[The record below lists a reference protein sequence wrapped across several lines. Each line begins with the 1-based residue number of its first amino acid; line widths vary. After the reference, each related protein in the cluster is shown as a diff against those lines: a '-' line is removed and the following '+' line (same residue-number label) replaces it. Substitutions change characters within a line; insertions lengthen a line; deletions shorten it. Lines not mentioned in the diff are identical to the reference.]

1 MSNVSNANASIKDGE
16 LMMFSDAPEFVPS
29 KIGIYAYTVWEN
41 ITNTN
46 DSSISAQIKPC
57 EKWTN
62 AQHAVFQLA
71 NLCFLISL
79 LTPYTFKY
87 HSLFLRVMLN
97 VGYVLT
103 LIWASVF
110 VCMSDVVIWSTV
122 ILAVNSAHIVYLTY
136 VSVPHRFSKA
146 LEHVYLRT
154 FKPLKVTRKQFKG
167 LADLGTMHLQG
178 KGSFYAR
185 QKQTPTGHKLSV
197 LLKGRFSRIRVRS
210 AKMGRKKREQTCDVA
225 LYNGQYGTK
234 TRFKLKVSYG
244 DVYLHSVDANHF
256 VDSPEYD
263 NFNET
268 YRDGKYK
275 VNISA
280 TEDCLLFSFPQDRLI
295 KHLSSD
301 PRLEH
306 IFGQIIGK
314 DISQKLYEI
323 QERMTANPNYLQN
336 LSTRRAS
343 MVHVRNS
350 IVSSSTTNLAKLNC
364 LQGDQI

>member
-1 MSNVSNANASIKDGE
+1 MTADTISELYKMS
-16 LMMFSDAPEFVPS
+16 
-29 KIGIYAYTVWEN
+29 N
-41 ITNTN
+41 ITNVNATIKKGALGIFSELSKVVLTRN
-46 DSSISAQIKPC
+46 GHDENRSLANATYDNVTSILAPGKYC
-57 EKWTN
+57 EDWTD

-71 NLCFLISL
+71 KLCVLMSILS
-79 LTPYTFKY
+79 PCTFKY
-87 HSLFLRVMLN
+87 HSLFLRIMLN
-97 VGYVLT
+97 FGYVLT

-110 VCMSDVVIWSTV
+110 VCLFDVVIWSSV
-122 ILAVNSAHIVYLTY
+122 SLAMNSAHIVYLTY
-136 VSVPHRFSKA
+136 VYIPHKFSKS
-146 LEHVYLRT
+146 LEDVYLHT
-154 FKPLKVTRKQFKG
+154 YKPLKVTRKQFKG
-167 LADLGTMHLQG
+167 LADLGTMHLLG

-185 QKQTPTGHKLSV
+185 QEHTLTGHKLSI
-197 LLKGRFSRIRVRS
+197 LLKGR
-210 AKMGRKKREQTCDVA
+210 
-225 LYNGQYGTK
+225 
-234 TRFKLKVSYG
+234 LKVSYG

-364 LQGDQI
+364 LQGCIYEQSSNLSSNGTFESTV

>member
-1 MSNVSNANASIKDGE
+1 MSNVSNANATIKNGE
-16 LMMFSDAPEFVPS
+16 QMIISDASEVMPT
-29 KIGIYAYTVWEN
+29 KIGIYAYTVLEN

-79 LTPYTFKY
+79 LTPYTFRY

-97 VGYVLT
+97 VGYILT

-110 VCMSDVVIWSTV
+110 VCMSDVVIWSIV
-122 ILAVNSAHIVYLTY
+122 ILVVNSAHIVYLTY
-136 VSVPHRFSKA
+136 ISVPHRFSKA

-167 LADLGTMHLQG
+167 LADLGGMHLQG

-185 QKQTPTGHKLSV
+185 QNQTPTGHKLSV
-197 LLKGRFSRIRVRS
+197 LLKGR
-210 AKMGRKKREQTCDVA
+210 
-225 LYNGQYGTK
+225 
-234 TRFKLKVSYG
+234 LKVSYG

-364 LQGDQI
+364 LQGCIYEQSSNLSSNGTFESTV